1 MIIRFYSPQSALD
14 AECFLPG
21 VSPHPPPSVPPAPL
35 VPPPPTPRHSTLQNW
50 LAANTA
56 CCVCEAS
63 SGTGHGPGPLAD
75 SSIGHL
81 DASNSACASTTDLL
95 LQDARPAVRVL
106 AFCVRVCVCA
116 RARARVC
123 VCVCVRACVCVC
135 VCVRACARLWST
147 TENKLSFVTP
157 VFVQKGLWWW
167 WS

>member
-1 MIIRFYSPQSALD
+1 M
-14 AECFLPG
+14 LP
-21 VSPHPPPSVPPAPL
+21 SWHFTPPPSIRSSRPL
-35 VPPPPTPRHSTLQNW
+35 VPPPPPPPPTALHSTLQNW

-106 AFCVRVCVCA
+106 AFCVRACVCA

-123 VCVCVRACVCVC
+123 VV
-135 VCVRACARLWST
+135 
-147 TENKLSFVTP
+147 SFVLFLLVVCNSFCCCCCCFIFKKTKTL
-157 VFVQKGLWWW
+157 FVLRPGSLCYM
-167 WS
+167 